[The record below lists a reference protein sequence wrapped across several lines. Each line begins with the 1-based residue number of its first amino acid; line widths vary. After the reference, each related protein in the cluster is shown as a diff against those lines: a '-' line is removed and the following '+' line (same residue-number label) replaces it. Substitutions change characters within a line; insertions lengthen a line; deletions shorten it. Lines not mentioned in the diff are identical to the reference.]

1 MPGSE
6 SESPEGSPH
15 WDSYSKA
22 GVGDLDMEAG
32 MELKERCKW
41 GRRCCWRGTFCS
53 YSKDVGHCHPHI
65 SVSKIECANVDIT
78 AEAELELEWEGYG
91 R

>member
-1 MPGSE
+1 MQ
-6 SESPEGSPH
+6 
-15 WDSYSKA
+15 
-22 GVGDLDMEAG
+22 VGKMML
-32 MELKERCKW
+32 
-41 GRRCCWRGTFCS
+41 WRGTFCS